1 MRNPCRDQ
9 SKLIETGRQLLPD
22 MNSTTQHPELIS
34 ALTDGQLSHDEL
46 AHAMALCKG
55 DSNALAQWNAY
66 HLVGD
71 VLRSPGLVAQG
82 ADPAFLDRLRSR
94 LSLEASLDVV
104 APGVVAGPQDTSA
117 SGAPREASNDAAFR
131 WKLVAGFASVA
142 AVAAVA
148 WTAGAGL
155 LAPSAAPQLAQSGGP
170 QPVVVMSEQG
180 AVLRDARMQ
189 ELLTAHKQ
197 FGGTSA
203 LQMPSG
209 FLRNA
214 TFEAPQGERR

>member
-1 MRNPCRDQ
+1 MRPLQSQ
-9 SKLIETGRQLLPD
+9 SKWIETGRQLPPD
-22 MNSTTQHPELIS
+22 MNPSKQDPELIS
-34 ALTDGQLSHDEL
+34 ALADGQLTADEL
-46 AHAMALCKG
+46 AHALALCAG
-55 DSNALAQWNAY
+55 DAGVLAQWNAY

-71 VLRSPGLVAQG
+71 VLRSPGRVAHG
-82 ADPAFLDRLRSR
+82 ADPAFLGRLRGR
-94 LSLEASLDVV
+94 LSLEAGLNAVPVEGS
-104 APGVVAGPQDTSA
+104 PGSQHTAS
-117 SGAPREASNDAAFR
+117 SGAVREASNDATFR
-131 WKLVAGFASVA
+131 WKLVAGFASIA

-155 LAPSAAPQLAQSGGP
+155 LAPAAGPQLAQSGSA

-189 ELLTAHKQ
+189 ELLAAHKQ

-214 TFEAPQGERR
+214 TFEAPAGERR